1 MTYLPRLIII
11 FCISFISIV
20 ATADEMPSPS
30 PPPPPPPISQGSAT
44 SATPPHTSSRLWN
57 LQDADILS
65 VINEVSL
72 ETGKNFVVDPKVTGK
87 ISLVSS
93 KPIRPDQVYDL
104 FLSVLELLGYSA
116 IPSGNVVK
124 IVPNMQSGEL
134 ATRVASSRAPGKGD
148 EVVVRVIPLENV
160 SANQLIPIIRPLLP
174 QWSNVS
180 AYMPGNVIILLGR
193 AGNINRIN
201 EIIHNVDSASSNDID
216 VLPLHR
222 ASATQVAAVLTNLQN
237 SVRGTGDTPQVSIA
251 PDERTN
257 SILLSGNRAARM
269 RMRILV
275 NELDTPGVGAQGN
288 TQVVYLRYLQAK
300 TFAPILGKIA
310 QNIAGKDSDNTSSTS
325 SPTSNS
331 MYSSNPNSGSRSSSA
346 TKKEP
351 ENKTSIQGEP
361 TTNSLIITAPPALM
375 RALDTVIAKLDI
387 RPAQVLIE
395 GIIVELDQN
404 DTKNLGIQW
413 GGLPPTV
420 ATTSTDVSGNTTTTN
435 ASLTNSFA
443 SIGQG
448 VVGIIPH
455 MQVQAILSALHT
467 STGADVLSTP
477 AIVVLDNH
485 RATLAVGQQVADQT
499 GSYAT
504 TGMSSTVTP
513 FNTINRLDVQLNL
526 DVTPQINLGDAVRL
540 TIKLKNDTLQNPDN
554 PGLNPTTNTSS
565 IQNSVIVNST
575 DVLVIGGLISNNVT
589 NTTEKVPI
597 LGDIPLVGLLFQHKT
612 RRLEKKNLMVFIKP
626 TIMRS
631 QEDAMGITN
640 TKYDLIRTKQ
650 INWPENVD
658 NTGAQKAQN
667 ILPLLHGATLPKPFE
682 D

>member
-1 MTYLPRLIII
+1 MTQLFRLLIILLMSC
-11 FCISFISIV
+11 FSIV
-20 ATADEMPSPS
+20 AVADLPTTPESTAEPT
-30 PPPPPPPISQGSAT
+30 T
-44 SATPPHTSSRLWN
+44 SHSTSRLWN

-72 ETGKNFVVDPKVTGK
+72 ETGKNFVVDPRVTGK
-87 ISLVSS
+87 ISLISS
-93 KPIRPDQVYDL
+93 KPIQPDQVYDL

-134 ATRVASSRAPGKGD
+134 ATRVATSRSPGKGD
-148 EVVVRVIPLENV
+148 EVVVRVIPLEHV
-160 SANQLIPIIRPLLP
+160 SANQLIPVIRPLLP

-180 AYMPGNVIILLGR
+180 AYMPGNVLIVLGR
-193 AGNINRIN
+193 AGNVERIN
-201 EIIHNVDSASSNDID
+201 AIIRNVDSASSNDID
-216 VLPLHR
+216 IVPLHR
-222 ASATQVAAVLTNLQN
+222 ASASQIVAVLTNLQN
-237 SVRGTGDTPQVSIA
+237 STRASGDIPQVSFA

-257 SILLSGNRAARM
+257 SILLSGNKAARLHM
-269 RMRILV
+269 RFLV
-275 NELDTPGVGAQGN
+275 NQLDTPSSGAQGN

-310 QNIAGKDSDNTSSTS
+310 QNIIGKDNDSSTS
-325 SPTSNS
+325 SPPSTNLMS
-331 MYSSNPNSGSRSSSA
+331 MPNQNYNPTSGST
-346 TKKEP
+346 TKTPPTP
-351 ENKTSIQGEP
+351 ENRTSIQGEP
-361 TTNSLIITAPPALM
+361 TTNALIITAPPALM
-375 RALDTVIAKLDI
+375 RALQSVVAKLDI

-413 GGLPPTV
+413 GGLST
-420 ATTSTDVSGNTTTTN
+420 TTSAANVPPSSSTH
-435 ASLTNSFA
+435 FA
-443 SIGQG
+443 TIGQG

-455 MQVQAILSALHT
+455 MQVQAILLALQT
-467 STGADVLSTP
+467 TIGADILSTP
-477 AIVVLDNH
+477 SVVVLDNH

-504 TGMSSTVTP
+504 TGSSSTVTP

-540 TIKLKNDTLQNPDN
+540 SIKLKNDTLQNPDN

-575 DVLVIGGLISNNVT
+575 DVLVIGGLMSNNI
-589 NTTEKVPI
+589 TTTVEKVPI
-597 LGDIPLVGLLFQHKT
+597 LGDIPLVGELFKHKS

-626 TIMRS
+626 TILRG
-631 QEDAMGITN
+631 QDDASAITN
-640 TKYDLIRTKQ
+640 TKYTLIREKQ
-650 INWPENVD
+650 INWPEDVSNM
-658 NTGAQKAQN
+658 GAQKTQN
-667 ILPLLHGATLPKPFE
+667 ILPLLHGATIPKPFE